1 MAKFTKEE
9 QIKMLDNKLKEL
21 KASNIKEQRKLRA
34 KKLIE
39 IGAYVASAVD
49 IDTVH
54 QMVQNDSNEKFK
66 HYVASY
72 YPFKDLLFQK
82 NND

>member
-9 QIKMLDNKLKEL
+9 QIKMLENKLKEL

-54 QMVQNDSNEKFK
+54 QMVQNDSKESFK
-66 HYVASY
+66 HYIASY
-72 YPFKDLLFQK
+72 YPFKTNPSISQE
-82 NND
+82 

>member
-9 QIKMLDNKLKEL
+9 QIKMLENKLKEL
-21 KASNIKEQRKLRA
+21 KTSNIKEQRKLRA

-54 QMVQNDSNEKFK
+54 QMVQNDSKGAFK
-66 HYVASY
+66 QYIASY
-72 YPFKDLLFQK
+72 YPFKNKSFTSQE
-82 NND
+82 

>member
-9 QIKMLDNKLKEL
+9 QIKMLENKLKEL
-21 KASNIKEQRKLRA
+21 KASNIKAQRKLRA

-66 HYVASY
+66 QYIASY
-72 YPFKDLLFQK
+72 YPFKTNSTVSQE
-82 NND
+82 

>member
-9 QIKMLDNKLKEL
+9 QIKMLENKLKEL

-54 QMVQNDSNEKFK
+54 QMVQSDSNEKFK
-66 HYVASY
+66 HYIASY
-72 YPFKDLLFQK
+72 YPFK
-82 NND
+82 NNSSTSQE

>member
-9 QIKMLDNKLKEL
+9 QIKMLENKLKEL

-66 HYVASY
+66 QYIASY
-72 YPFKDLLFQK
+72 YPFKDLLLHK
-82 NND
+82 NN